1 MVWILCTS
9 LILFYFS
16 DILHLAPKSKAAK
29 IFEDFQKTMENTT
42 TTTTPIPP
50 GKYSLL
56 IFRVNN

>member
-1 MVWILCTS
+1 MYK
-9 LILFYFS
+9 FDGFFS

-29 IFEDFQKTMENTT
+29 IFEDFQKTMENSTT
-42 TTTTPIPP
+42 TTTTPIPS

>member
-1 MVWILCTS
+1 MYK
-9 LILFYFS
+9 FDGFFS

-42 TTTTPIPP
+42 TTTTTPIPP